1 MTIPVDSRP
10 WRASC
15 LVTGVRLVRVGGE
28 PRPGRGGGE
37 VVDVRIREGLV
48 TQVRPA
54 LSPDRGEAVHDG
66 GGRWLVPG
74 LWDQHV
80 HLQQV
85 AMSAGRLDLAG
96 TAGPQECLDRV
107 AAHLATLPA
116 AGPGAP
122 LAAVQGWGHRSATWP
137 RRPTVA
143 ELDAVTG
150 VRPVV
155 LISGD
160 GHHGWLNSAALAWFG
175 LPPRDGVLDEAEW
188 FPVFH
193 RLGDLPGAAAQAEA
207 AYDGVLARLAARGLV
222 GITDMEL
229 AANHTA
235 WPARFA
241 AGADTLR
248 VRGATY
254 ADGLARVLELG
265 LRTGDPLPGGG
276 GMLTMGPLKIIADG
290 SLNTRTAYC
299 CEPYADDDGSAYPR
313 GKQNV
318 APQELRELLARADA
332 GDLTVAVHAIGD
344 AAVSDA
350 LDAFETT
357 GARGSIEHAQ
367 LMRRDDVARMGRL
380 GVGASTQPAHLLDD
394 RDVALRCWPD
404 RMDRCYPHASML
416 AAGVDVRFGSDAP
429 VAPADPWLAM
439 AAAVHRSADDREPW
453 ASAEALTPAQALAA
467 STDGQGTVAV
477 GSRGDLALLDDD
489 PLAVPAGSREA
500 GAYLRGIRVAA
511 TLVAGRLVYAA

>member
-1 MTIPVDSRP
+1 M
-10 WRASC
+10 
-15 LVTGVRLVRVGGE
+15 
-28 PRPGRGGGE
+28 
-37 VVDVRIREGLV
+37 
-48 TQVRPA
+48 
-54 LSPDRGEAVHDG
+54 
-66 GGRWLVPG
+66 
-74 LWDQHV
+74 
-80 HLQQV
+80 
-85 AMSAGRLDLAG
+85 
-96 TAGPQECLDRV
+96 
-107 AAHLATLPA
+107 
-116 AGPGAP
+116 
-122 LAAVQGWGHRSATWP
+122 
-137 RRPTVA
+137 
-143 ELDAVTG
+143 
-150 VRPVV
+150 
-155 LISGD
+155 
-160 GHHGWLNSAALAWFG
+160 
-175 LPPRDGVLDEAEW
+175 
-188 FPVFH
+188 
-193 RLGDLPGAAAQAEA
+193 
-207 AYDGVLARLAARGLV
+207 
-222 GITDMEL
+222 
-229 AANHTA
+229 
-235 WPARFA
+235 
-241 AGADTLR
+241 
-248 VRGATY
+248 
-254 ADGLARVLELG
+254 
-265 LRTGDPLPGGG
+265 
-276 GMLTMGPLKIIADG
+276 
-290 SLNTRTAYC
+290 
-299 CEPYADDDGSAYPR
+299 
-313 GKQNV
+313 